1 MDHGNLKRVKKFR
14 KKIIEKIYCQKANYF
29 SKMKNENTRHSWE
42 WETDFEQ
49 SLWVDIGEEEG
60 VESLAVDNEN
70 DETACEPKSKI
81 KLVFRRLVSDFML

>member
-1 MDHGNLKRVKKFR
+1 MRAPFYD
-14 KKIIEKIYCQKANYF
+14 
-29 SKMKNENTRHSWE
+29 
-42 WETDFEQ
+42 
-49 SLWVDIGEEEG
+49 GEEEG